1 MRKMLLCHLHQSL
14 RKAENARHGGKG
26 ELQAHTGRGIGIVQQ
41 DQRQRRG
48 ERRDQVVLP
57 LHQGSDQQQ
66 RLHYARPDG
75 GGVRPGHQHKAPD
88 QSQGQEGTQ
97 PTAAQEHL
105 EKANQ
110 KGDVHPRDRHHMH
123 QPRPAH
129 GQFLLR
135 ILIQLRLIAQ
145 EQGAHES
152 RCVPGKEFPHKAD
165 QMMVQLRRPEARAF
179 FPHAEAH
186 LSFCRGQQ
194 VDVPRCIGPVALAV
208 FAVGAGKLH
217 LRLQPLS
224 RLGAAERAAV
234 VIEECMQ
241 FREAFGTHPDLRPD
255 IAAVILG
262 IAQQLG
268 TDRPGLSVQELC
280 RKRGDAGVKRKAA
293 QAHGTP

>member
-1 MRKMLLCHLHQSL
+1 
-14 RKAENARHGGKG
+14 
-26 ELQAHTGRGIGIVQQ
+26 
-41 DQRQRRG
+41 
-48 ERRDQVVLP
+48 
-57 LHQGSDQQQ
+57 
-66 RLHYARPDG
+66 
-75 GGVRPGHQHKAPD
+75 
-88 QSQGQEGTQ
+88 
-97 PTAAQEHL
+97 
-105 EKANQ
+105 
-110 KGDVHPRDRHHMH
+110 MH
-123 QPRPAH
+123 QPRTAH

-135 ILIQLRLIAQ
+135 ILIELRLIAQ

-208 FAVGAGKLH
+208 FTVGAGKLR

-224 RLGAAERAAV
+224 RRGAAERAAV
-234 VIEECMQ
+234 IIEECMQ
-241 FREAFGTHPDLRPD
+241 FWEALRIQPHLRPD

-280 RKRGDAGVKRKAA
+280 RKRGDAGVKCKAA
-293 QAHGTP
+293 QAHSTAQGREGEAAQPVSAQQKQRCARPDADKRRGGQPVSRQQITGKQDRPGKGQAHNGKLPHVSPPQKTASDRSEAVFLIDQMIFSDSLTPPIRWKCRCWTLWPPSSPQLLMTR